1 MDAPEDYSP
10 AIRAQVLLKYAAY
23 TVIEKIEKD

>member
-10 AIRAQVLLKYAAY
+10 AIRAQVLPKSATYI
-23 TVIEKIEKD
+23 VIEQIEKD